1 MVTYHKIGYLMGENN
16 EVRSMLEAATEI
28 QSNLIEQRNSI
39 AKTIVEGTAG
49 GGDVVRVSMQA
60 DGILIGVKIREE
72 AVDPD
77 DVTML
82 EDLVASA
89 FRDALTKCGNVQAQA
104 LSSAETSTLLRATK
118 E

>member
-1 MVTYHKIGYLMGENN
+1 MMVTYHKIGYLMGENN

-49 GGDVVRVSMQA
+49 GGVVRVSMQA

>member
-1 MVTYHKIGYLMGENN
+1 MMVTDHKIGYLMGENN

-28 QSNLIEQRNSI
+28 QSNLIEQRNNI
-39 AKTIVEGTAG
+39 ARTIVEGTAG
-49 GGDVVRVSMQA
+49 GGIVRVSMQA
-60 DGILIGVKIREE
+60 DGILIGVKIRDE

-82 EDLVASA
+82 EDLVTAA

-104 LSSAETSTLLRATK
+104 LANAETSALLPATK

>member
-1 MVTYHKIGYLMGENN
+1 MGENN

-49 GGDVVRVSMQA
+49 GGVVRVSMQA

>member
-1 MVTYHKIGYLMGENN
+1 MMVTYHKIGYQMAENN

-49 GGDVVRVSMQA
+49 GGVVRVSMQA

>member
-39 AKTIVEGTAG
+39 AKTLVEGTAG
-49 GGDVVRVSMQA
+49 GGVVRVSMQA

>member
-1 MVTYHKIGYLMGENN
+1 MGENN

-49 GGDVVRVSMQA
+49 GGLVRVSMQA

>member
-49 GGDVVRVSMQA
+49 GGLVRVSMQA

>member
-49 GGDVVRVSMQA
+49 GGVVRVSMQA

>member
-1 MVTYHKIGYLMGENN
+1 MMVTHHEIGYLMGENK

-28 QSNLIEQRNSI
+28 QSNLIEQRNNI
-39 AKTIVEGTAG
+39 AKTIVEGTA

-60 DGILIGVKIREE
+60 DGILIGVKIRKE

-82 EDLVASA
+82 EDLVTAA
-89 FRDALTKCGNVQAQA
+89 FRDALRKCGNVQAQA
-104 LSSAETSTLLRATK
+104 LASAETSTLLPVTK

>member
-1 MVTYHKIGYLMGENN
+1 MMVTYHKIGYLMGENN
-16 EVRSMLEAATEI
+16 EVRSMLESATEI

-49 GGDVVRVSMQA
+49 GGVVRVSMQA

>member
-1 MVTYHKIGYLMGENN
+1 MGKNN

-28 QSNLIEQRNSI
+28 QSNLIEQRNNI

-49 GGDVVRVSMQA
+49 GGVVRVSMQA